1 MIGPLRRTF
10 FEEGGALNASL
21 TQSIKT
27 LGKLYT
33 GLQMFVLGG
42 KLVQKKGGKAKKLP
56 LLYLFLFRF
65 ILVPAISISVVY
77 GLRARFPHYVKAD
90 PILDFVL
97 AIAYVGPP
105 AWVVY
110 YTTMHVADLTLLRI
124 TLAALADMSGMDK
137 AEQGVIAVVLLAS
150 YVVTPFMSI
159 SVSTAVTF
167 IVSAICFNMDITDG
181 YLQGKLY
188 SSQ

>member
-1 MIGPLRRTF
+1 MAYKTSVRVHPDCTYIEANAPVGTVNPPLVAAILAIVIGLIKPLHHAF

-42 KLVQKKGGKAKKLP
+42 KLVQKSGGKAKKLP
-56 LLYLFLFRF
+56 LLYLFVFRF
-65 ILVPAISISVVY
+65 FIVPAISISVVY
-77 GLRARFPHYVKAD
+77 GLRSRFPHYVKAD

-105 AWVVY
+105 A
-110 YTTMHVADLTLLRI
+110 
-124 TLAALADMSGMDK
+124 
-137 AEQGVIAVVLLAS
+137 
-150 YVVTPFMSI
+150 
-159 SVSTAVTF
+159 
-167 IVSAICFNMDITDG
+167 
-181 YLQGKLY
+181 
-188 SSQ
+188 